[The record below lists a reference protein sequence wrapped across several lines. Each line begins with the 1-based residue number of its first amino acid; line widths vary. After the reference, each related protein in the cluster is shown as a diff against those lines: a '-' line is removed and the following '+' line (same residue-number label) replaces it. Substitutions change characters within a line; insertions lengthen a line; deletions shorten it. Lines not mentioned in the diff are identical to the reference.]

1 VGDGATMRAMR
12 LRTQA
17 PIDSDPLRVEELEVP
32 RPAGDELLLRVAACA
47 ICRTDLHLI
56 EGDLPL
62 VRSPL
67 VPGHQVVG
75 AVMETGARCQR
86 FRPGD
91 RVGVAWLRRTCGR
104 CSYCQRGRE
113 NLCARAEFT
122 GYHVDGGYAEY
133 ALVPE
138 PFAYALPPGFG
149 DAEAAPLLCGGIIG
163 YRALALSEI
172 PDGGRLGLYG
182 FGSSAHV
189 TLQIARA
196 RGCEVYVFT
205 RDARR
210 RDLARALGA
219 TWTGDSGDAA
229 PVKLDSAIIFAPAG
243 ELVPLALVS
252 LDRGGTLA
260 LAGIHMTPLPPL
272 DYEGHLF
279 YERTIRSVTA
289 STRRDGEALLAEA
302 ARIPLRPQIT
312 TFPLAEA
319 NVALTLLRRDRLQ
332 GSGVLMVG
340 D

>member
-1 VGDGATMRAMR
+1 MV
-12 LRTQA
+12 LRGQA
-17 PIDSDPLRVEELEVP
+17 SIESQPLRLEERDAP
-32 RPAGDELLLRVAACA
+32 RPAEDDLLLRVAACA
-47 ICRTDLHLI
+47 ICRTDLHVI

-62 VRSPL
+62 ARAPL
-67 VPGHQVVG
+67 VPGHQIVG
-75 AVMETGARCQR
+75 HVKETGARCQR
-86 FRPGD
+86 FRPGQ

-104 CSYCQRGRE
+104 CPYCRRGRE
-113 NLCARAEFT
+113 NLCAQAEFT
-122 GYHVDGGYAEY
+122 GYHADGGFAEY

-138 PFAYALPPGFG
+138 AFAYAIPPGFA
-149 DAEAAPLLCGGIIG
+149 DVEAAPLLCAGIIG
-163 YRALALSEI
+163 YRALVLSEV

-189 TLQIARA
+189 TLQVARA
-196 RGCEVYVFT
+196 RGCQVYVFT
-205 RDARR
+205 RGGRHR
-210 RDLARALGA
+210 ELARALGA

-243 ELVPLALVS
+243 ELVPLALDN

-260 LAGIHMTPLPPL
+260 LAGIHMSPVPAL
-272 DYEGHLF
+272 DYDRHLF

-302 ARIPLRPQIT
+302 ARIGLRPETT

-319 NVALTLLRRDRLQ
+319 NAALALLRRDRLQ
-332 GSGVLMVG
+332 GSGVLLMS